1 MGKKL
6 IVQTIPITTEN
17 GDVVERICLD
27 CIKTQASNVL
37 QMCVVLSIWTVRQS
51 EMDLQDRI
59 ETEV

>member
-27 CIKTQASNVL
+27 YIKTQASNVL
-37 QMCVVLSIWTVRQS
+37 QMCVVLSI
-51 EMDLQDRI
+51 
-59 ETEV
+59 